1 MRSTR
6 RATLLTAVTLAVS
19 FVVLRVVYRVAF
31 GGADGTGVL
40 LWSIPTVRLSGPFS
54 HIVLFGDVTSGGL
67 TSAAVSAL
75 PFAALILAL
84 GVCAA
89 LIDLRAVVA
98 AGAARGPVR
107 TLSRALVVAGSTVP
121 ALIDA
126 TRRARVAQEL
136 RGDRTSPAVL
146 VPVLERTV
154 ERAIVLGASMELRGF
169 AATRRVEPVCE
180 HPAELTDVALGY
192 AATRV
197 VRDVSLDVLPG
208 TLSVIT
214 GPTGSGKSTILA
226 SLSGILQHLVAG
238 EHDGEIRVV
247 GHDRTATPPRE
258 TAGAVGVVAQE
269 VRASFVGR
277 TAADEIG
284 FALSTRGV
292 APVIVMARVSE
303 VARRL
308 GIDHLLARE
317 LDALSAGE
325 AELVAIAA
333 AVVDQPVLL
342 LVDEPLADLDRDAR
356 PRVITA
362 LERLA
367 REAGIAVVVAEH
379 TLVGWG
385 NVDAWFAIEAERL
398 VRLPGPPPT
407 RSASPVRDRSVP
419 TGPIVAHVQDVTVRY
434 GDVTAVDRAAF
445 DLSAGEIV
453 AVCGPNGAGKSSL
466 LDAIARPRARG
477 HVIVSGMDVRDLS
490 RRERRAA
497 VALVPERVDDLF
509 VTGSVAAEC
518 ARADRI
524 ARRGVPGAEG
534 SMARL
539 AGLLGHPIDMG
550 MAQRHPRDLSAG
562 ERLCLAI
569 ALQTAGQPRVLLLDE
584 PSRGLDGTSRSH
596 LAGVLGALADR
607 GTAIVIATHD
617 DDLVFAVA
625 TRHLDLDAGSLRQGV
640 PR

>member
-19 FVVLRVVYRVAF
+19 FVVLRVVYRVLF
-31 GGADGTGVL
+31 GGADGTGTL
-40 LWSIPTVRLSGPFS
+40 LWSLPPVRLPGPFS

-67 TSAAVSAL
+67 IAAAVSAL

-89 LIDLRAVVA
+89 LVDLRAVVA

-126 TRRARVAQEL
+126 ARRARVAQEL
-136 RGDRTSPAVL
+136 RGDRPSPAIL
-146 VPVLERTV
+146 VPVLEGTV
-154 ERAIVLGASMELRGF
+154 ERAIALGASMELRGF

-192 AATRV
+192 TATRV
-197 VRDVSLDVLPG
+197 VRDVSLDVVPG
-208 TLSVIT
+208 TLSIIT

-226 SLSGILQHLVAG
+226 SLSGVLQHLVAG
-238 EHDGEIRVV
+238 DHDGEIRVV
-247 GHDRTATPPRE
+247 GHDRASTPPRE
-258 TAGAVGVVAQE
+258 TAGAVGVVAQD
-269 VRASFVGR
+269 VRASFVGGNV
-277 TAADEIG
+277 TDEIG

-292 APVIVMARVSE
+292 APVIVAARVCD

-308 GIDHLLARE
+308 GIDHLLERE
-317 LDALSAGE
+317 LNALSAGE

-342 LVDEPLADLDRDAR
+342 VVDEPLADLDRDAR

-379 TLVGWG
+379 TLTGWG
-385 NVDAWFAIEAERL
+385 DVDAWFAIEAEQM
-398 VRLPGPPPT
+398 VRLPGPP
-407 RSASPVRDRSVP
+407 SARPAIALQDRSFP
-419 TGPIVAHVQDVTVRY
+419 PGPMVAHVQGITVRY
-434 GDVTAVDRAAF
+434 GDVIAVDEVSF
-445 DLSAGEIV
+445 DLSAGEIA

-466 LDAIARPRARG
+466 LDAVARPRARG
-477 HVIVSGMDVRDLS
+477 HVIVGGTDVHELS

-524 ARRGVPGAEG
+524 ARRDAPGADG
-534 SMARL
+534 SMVRL
-539 AGLLGHPIDMG
+539 SRLLGRSIDVG

-569 ALQTAGQPRVLLLDE
+569 ALQTARQPRVLLLDE

-596 LAGVLGALADR
+596 LAGVLGRLADL

-617 DDLVFAVA
+617 DDLVSAIA
-625 TRHLDLDAGSLRQGV
+625 TRHLNLEAGRLRQGV